1 MSSPYLKLRRG
12 NSLWVTHRRSEV
24 VSHLVRHGD
33 VGDGGRD
40 RLAVVEQGDDARV
53 QTLQAAAVM
62 LKKKKKMKCI
72 TPEIVYRVTSY
83 RVKSLIG

>member
-1 MSSPYLKLRRG
+1 MSSTYLKVRRG

-40 RLAVVEQGDDARV
+40 RLAVVEQSDDARV
-53 QTLQAAAVM
+53 QALQAAAVM
-62 LKKKKKMKCI
+62 LKKEGIMRK
-72 TPEIVYRVTSY
+72 
-83 RVKSLIG
+83 

>member
-1 MSSPYLKLRRG
+1 MVNQSIAEWGSVLKRDMSSTYLKVRRG

-40 RLAVVEQGDDARV
+40 RLAVVEQSDDARV
-53 QTLQAAAVM
+53 QALQAAAIM
-62 LKKKKKMKCI
+62 LKKEGVMR
-72 TPEIVYRVTSY
+72 E
-83 RVKSLIG
+83 